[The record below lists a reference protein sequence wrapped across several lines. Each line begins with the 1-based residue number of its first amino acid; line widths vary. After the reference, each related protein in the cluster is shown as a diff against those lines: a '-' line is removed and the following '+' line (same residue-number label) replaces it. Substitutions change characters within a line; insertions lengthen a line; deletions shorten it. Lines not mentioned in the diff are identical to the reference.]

1 MGPTSSLKVLINP
14 MNTLSR
20 DLIHSKRSC
29 LENEIS
35 AWEFEGSWMF
45 RLRTHKLRIRA
56 FSELGLGTTALG
68 PGDFP
73 TLPHVNVNMY
83 PAFWNKWSCWGL

>member
-1 MGPTSSLKVLINP
+1 MVDRNNKLLQGINP

-20 DLIHSKRSC
+20 DLIPSRRSC

-56 FSELGLGTTALG
+56 FQSWVWIPQHLGQVTFLL
-68 PGDFP
+68 F
-73 TLPHVNVNMY
+73 LI
-83 PAFWNKWSCWGL
+83 